1 MESFTLREATKGD
14 SKTIAELVYKT
25 EDDPEHVWGY
35 GSKDEIINR
44 IKILVE
50 CEGSR
55 YSYNNVKVAEKD
67 GKVCGAIILL
77 KGKDLSKLDLA
88 TSIKLIKNINGIK
101 NKLRFIKDLI
111 LEFNFFECEEN
122 ELYIANL
129 ATFEEYRGMGIGKA
143 LIKLAEN
150 NAKEEGYKICS
161 LLAKDKSVKGFYEK
175 LDFVFEM
182 EEPYYSHVLY
192 RMVKAV

>member
-35 GSKDEIINR
+35 GNKVEIINR
-44 IKILVE
+44 IKMLVE

-101 NKLRFIKDLI
+101 NKLR
-111 LEFNFFECEEN
+111 
-122 ELYIANL
+122 YIANL

>member
-35 GSKDEIINR
+35 GSKDEVINR
-44 IKILVE
+44 IKMLVE

-111 LEFNFFECEEN
+111 L
-122 ELYIANL
+122 
-129 ATFEEYRGMGIGKA
+129 
-143 LIKLAEN
+143 
-150 NAKEEGYKICS
+150 
-161 LLAKDKSVKGFYEK
+161 
-175 LDFVFEM
+175 
-182 EEPYYSHVLY
+182 
-192 RMVKAV
+192 

>member
-1 MESFTLREATKGD
+1 MGNFNNVDPVRYWTYKILP
-14 SKTIAELVYKT
+14 LVY
-25 EDDPEHVWGY
+25 DDSLSYYEVLA
-35 GSKDEIINR
+35 KVVQRLNV
-44 IKILVE
+44 LVE
-50 CEGSR
+50 
-55 YSYNNVKVAEKD
+55 NNN
-67 GKVCGAIILL
+67 
-77 KGKDLSKLDLA
+77 
-88 TSIKLIKNINGIK
+88 NITQH
-101 NKLRFIKDLI
+101 IKDLI

>member
-44 IKILVE
+44 IKMLVE

-129 ATFEEYRGMGIGKA
+129 KLLLNWLKIMLRKKDIRFA
-143 LIKLAEN
+143 L
-150 NAKEEGYKICS
+150 Y
-161 LLAKDKSVKGFYEK
+161 
-175 LDFVFEM
+175 
-182 EEPYYSHVLY
+182 
-192 RMVKAV
+192 

>member
-14 SKTIAELVYKT
+14 SKTIAELVFKT

-35 GSKDEIINR
+35 GNKVEIINR
-44 IKILVE
+44 IKMLVE
-50 CEGSR
+50 CESSR

-161 LLAKDKSVKGFYEK
+161 LLAKDKSVKGFMK
-175 LDFVFEM
+175 
-182 EEPYYSHVLY
+182 S
-192 RMVKAV
+192 

>member
-14 SKTIAELVYKT
+14 SRTIAELVYKT
-25 EDDPEHVWGY
+25 EDDPQQVWGY

-44 IKILVE
+44 IKMLVE

-55 YSYNNVKVAEKD
+55 YSYNNVKVAEQA

-77 KGKDLSKLDLA
+77 KGKDLSKLDFV
-88 TSIKLIKNINGIK
+88 TSIKLIQNIKGIK
-101 NKLRFIKDLI
+101 NKIRFIRDMI
-111 LEFNFFECEEN
+111 LAFNLFECDIN

-129 ATFEEYRGMGIGKA
+129 ATFEEYRGMGVGKA
-143 LIKLAEN
+143 LIDLAEK

-161 LLAKDKSVKGFYEK
+161 LLAKDKGVKSFYEK
-175 LDFVFEM
+175 LDFVFEA
-182 EEPYYSHVLY
+182 EESYYSHVLY
-192 RMVKAV
+192 RMVKTI

>member
-35 GSKDEIINR
+35 GNKVEIINR
-44 IKILVE
+44 IKMLVE

-101 NKLRFIKDLI
+101 NKLRFIK
-111 LEFNFFECEEN
+111 CEEN

-182 EEPYYSHVLY
+182 EEPYY
-192 RMVKAV
+192 